1 MYRLGLEGFLG
12 LKKRGDWLEVDPRIP
27 RDWPGFRFTY
37 RFGPT
42 TYEFQVQNPDH
53 VDQGVQQVSLNGQA
67 LPGKAIHLSQDGGI
81 LYGAYRHGLSVSCI
95 PSHASKP
102 FFSTLVSLRPG
113 IDRRYLIEYIEID
126 ENICDIEI
134 DTRQVSSSVE
144 IVFPLSQNNLTSA
157 DEYKIYG

>member
-1 MYRLGLEGFLG
+1 MAATIQFLSSWVKH
-12 LKKRGDWLEVDPRIP
+12 LLRS
-27 RDWPGFRFTY
+27 F
-37 RFGPT
+37 PT
-42 TYEFQVQNPDH
+42 
-53 VDQGVQQVSLNGQA
+53 
-67 LPGKAIHLSQDGGI
+67 
-81 LYGAYRHGLSVSCI
+81 
-95 PSHASKP
+95 SKP